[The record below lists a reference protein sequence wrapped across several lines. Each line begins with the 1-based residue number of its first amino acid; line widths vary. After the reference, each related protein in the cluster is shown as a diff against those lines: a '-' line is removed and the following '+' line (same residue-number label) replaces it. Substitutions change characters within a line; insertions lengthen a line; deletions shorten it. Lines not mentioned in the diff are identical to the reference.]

1 MYQYIM
7 SIIQFVKILA
17 CVAIS
22 VAIRVGVLK
31 QRNWFGDQRA
41 LLQGIIDALNAVLFH
56 LQEKARRHLRLR
68 CARIE
73 ESRCGM
79 CEELPGH
86 QVIGLHSRCHIA
98 AVDAT
103 GCAHDEVLWPF
114 HTLSVHTEKIR
125 LLQGFET
132 KVVVPKVTWRQRVT
146 RCHFSSESQHVAK
159 KNTTMFGIQHEPART
174 NSTSLLQ
181 EETNELQIR
190 QSSRMIV
197 LGPFS
202 SRDQDG
208 LLVLRPT
215 TKGGDKLDVAKFA
228 EPR

>member
-7 SIIQFVKILA
+7 YIIQFVKILA

-159 KNTTMFGIQHEPART
+159 KTRRCSGYNMSQQEPIVQVYYKRRQMNYKSDNHQEWLYWVHSLVEIRT
-174 NSTSLLQ
+174 VSWSWDPRQRGVTSW
-181 EETNELQIR
+181 T
-190 QSSRMIV
+190 
-197 LGPFS
+197 
-202 SRDQDG
+202 
-208 LLVLRPT
+208 
-215 TKGGDKLDVAKFA
+215 
-228 EPR
+228 

>member
-1 MYQYIM
+1 MSGWMLFLAKKLGDLTYQYIM
-7 SIIQFVKILA
+7 YIIQFVKILA

-31 QRNWFGDQRA
+31 QRTWFGDQRA

-98 AVDAT
+98 TVDAT
-103 GCAHDEVLWPF
+103 GCTHDEVLWPF

-132 KVVVPKVTWRQRVT
+132 KVVVPKVTWLAVT
-146 RCHFSSESQHVAK
+146 FLGSRKRAK
-159 KNTTMFGIQHEPART
+159 KTRRCSGYNMSQQEPIVQVYYKRREMNYKSDNHQEWLYWVHSLVEIRT
-174 NSTSLLQ
+174 VSWS
-181 EETNELQIR
+181 
-190 QSSRMIV
+190 
-197 LGPFS
+197 
-202 SRDQDG
+202 
-208 LLVLRPT
+208 
-215 TKGGDKLDVAKFA
+215 
-228 EPR
+228 